1 MSERNGDLRVAT
13 TVDGSGWGG
22 RPIPMP
28 MPVDDCPTCAVSNT
42 ASDVATSSAAEAEKM
57 PTNRSMLTVLRL
69 TGNQLEQVGQLD
81 GLGPNEQIQAVRFV
95 EDRAYVVTFRQ
106 TDPLYVIDL
115 SDPAAPTLLGEL
127 KEPGFS
133 AYLHP
138 IGADR
143 VLGIGSSGTEEGQI
157 TGAKVALYDTSDPT
171 HPRAVATLP
180 IQDGYSSAGG
190 DSHAFTWDAE
200 RHLAFIP
207 MTLQPS
213 FDSKRAMYNEPVAGV
228 AVYRVE
234 DDTITW
240 IGWIDHAD
248 HPVRAIDGGTW
259 ECGPADS
266 CIAPDS
272 VSPAFASP
280 VDRTA
285 VVGDRVMAA
294 SMGGVSQVAIDG
306 FAETGWVGWD

>member
-13 TVDGSGWGG
+13 TVDGGWWGG
-22 RPIPMP
+22 PPVPMP
-28 MPVDDCPTCAVSNT
+28 MPVDCPECAVTNDAGETTS
-42 ASDVATSSAAEAEKM
+42 ASKPATM
-57 PTNRSMLTVLRL
+57 TTNRSLLTVLRL
-69 TGNQLEQVGQLD
+69 SGNQLQQVGQLD
-81 GLGPNEQIQAVRFV
+81 GLGPNEQIQAVRYV
-95 EDRAYVVTFRQ
+95 DDRAYVVTFRQ

-115 SDPAAPTLLGEL
+115 ADPAAPKVLGEL

-138 IGADR
+138 VGPDR
-143 VLGIGSSGTEEGQI
+143 MLGIGSSGTEEGRI

-180 IQDGYSSAGG
+180 IQDGYSNAGG

-200 RHLAFIP
+200 RHLAFVP

-213 FDSKRAMYNEPVAGV
+213 FDAQRTTDGAPVAGV

-234 DDTITW
+234 GDTVTW
-240 IGWIDHAD
+240 VGWIDHAD
-248 HPVRAIDGGTW
+248 HAIEQGGG
-259 ECGPADS
+259 EFEPSCPPNAS
-266 CIAPDS
+266 CIVPDS
-272 VSPAFASP
+272 MPAYTSP

-285 VVGDRVMAA
+285 VVGDRIMAA
-294 SMGGVSQVAIDG
+294 SSAGVSQVAIDG